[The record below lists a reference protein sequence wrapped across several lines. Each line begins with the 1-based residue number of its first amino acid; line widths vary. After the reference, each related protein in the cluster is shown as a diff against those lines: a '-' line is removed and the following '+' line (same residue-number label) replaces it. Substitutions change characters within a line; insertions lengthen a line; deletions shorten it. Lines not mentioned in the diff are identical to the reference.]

1 MAKRLFISML
11 KHYLFWLALFAFSR
25 LLFILWNREEL
36 VGASFGHIL
45 ICFLK
50 GLYVDTAMAG
60 YFLLFTYLTIALCA
74 LTGKPG
80 VMRINLYLH
89 AILFA
94 AFFLLIFS
102 ELAVYDEWQTKMS
115 YKALWFFGN
124 PSEVFRT
131 ASWMQTVFVL
141 VPTVISTGFCVWL
154 YKRFFREEFH
164 EARGSRK
171 FIVGIMI
178 IPLLLFTAVRGGF
191 YTIPVQLSDAYY
203 SNYNVLNLASLN
215 SPFNLASSCIENAKA
230 GDPYTF
236 LSPEEARRIFSSLN
250 NSARIDSTHYVLTTK
265 RPNIV
270 LVVLEGWSADM
281 LESFNGIT
289 GHNIAPNLDSIA
301 REGLRFTDCYASG
314 SLSDQGMAAVFS
326 AFPAQPLTSIIT
338 QPNKYVKLPCINKKL
353 KAEGYH
359 TSFMFGGQLSYGNI
373 RSYMYFNEFDRIIEG
388 ENFPEEIPQGK
399 LGAHDEFLFARQL
412 QELKKEQEPFFAAMF
427 TLSSHG
433 PYDFPS
439 NTDLNFGDKEEDYVN
454 SVHYAD
460 SCIGDFIRRAKSE
473 PWYSNTLFVFVSDH
487 SHNSPKNYAFNS
499 PEYRRIPLI
508 FYGDVI
514 DSLVKGN
521 NNEQTVSQT
530 DLAATLLGQ
539 MNIDYS
545 DFKYSQNIFGFSRT
559 TGFSGKAFAFYAFE
573 EGFGIVEPAS
583 SLIWSVNNTGNYSLR
598 DRWHDEEH
606 FPLSD
611 SLKLLKQGQAILQ
624 TISVDYAQY

>member
-1 MAKRLFISML
+1 MAKRLFLFML

-25 LLFILWNREEL
+25 LLFILWNREEF

-45 ICFLK
+45 FCFLK

-80 VMRINLYLH
+80 VMRFNLYLH
-89 AILFA
+89 GILFA

-164 EARGSRK
+164 EARSSTK

-215 SPFNLASSCIENAKA
+215 SPFNLASSCIENANA

-236 LSPEEARRIFSSLN
+236 LSTDEAQRIFTSLN
-250 NSARIDSTHYVLTTK
+250 NSSSLDTTHYFLSTK

-301 REGLRFTDCYASG
+301 RSGMRFTDCYASG

-399 LGAHDEFLFARQL
+399 LGVHDEFLFARQL
-412 QELKKEQEPFFAAMF
+412 QELKNEQQPFFAAMF

-439 NTDLNFGDKEEDYVN
+439 NTDLNFGDKEEEYVN

-473 PWYSNTLFVFVSDH
+473 SWYNNTLFVFVSDH

-508 FYGDVI
+508 LYGDPI
-514 DSLVKGN
+514 DSLSRGVN
-521 NNEQTVSQT
+521 YEFTVSQI

-539 MNIDYS
+539 MNIDHSEFRYS
-545 DFKYSQNIFGFSRT
+545 KNVFSFSRAT
-559 TGFSGKAFAFYAFE
+559 DFTGHHYAFYAFE
-573 EGFGIVEPAS
+573 EGFGLVEQTS
-583 SLIWSVNNTGNYSLR
+583 SLVWSVDNTGTYSLR
-598 DRWHDEEH
+598 DRWHDEGH
-606 FPLSD
+606 FPQSD
-611 SLKLLKQGQAILQ
+611 SLELLKRGQAILQ
-624 TISVDYAQY
+624 TISVDYDEY